1 MNKILVTAFEPFGGD
16 PVNPTMEILEGLANV
31 IEGHEVIKVVLPV
44 VFGEDLQSKLNA
56 AIEEHKPTHVFNM
69 GLAAGRFEISL
80 ERVAINLDDG
90 RIADNNGFQPID
102 NVIKIDGEN
111 AYFTN
116 MPVKAMNQ
124 AVQKAG
130 IPCVVSYTAGT
141 YVCNHTMYNLLYYI
155 TKNNLNTKG
164 IFIHVPY
171 MSKQVIGM
179 RSMPSLS
186 LDQMIEG
193 ITIAITTALT
203 TTEDI
208 SVVGGNVC

>member
-1 MNKILVTAFEPFGGD
+1 
-16 PVNPTMEILEGLANV
+16 
-31 IEGHEVIKVVLPV
+31 
-44 VFGEDLQSKLNA
+44 
-56 AIEEHKPTHVFNM
+56 
-69 GLAAGRFEISL
+69 
-80 ERVAINLDDG
+80 
-90 RIADNNGFQPID
+90 
-102 NVIKIDGEN
+102 
-111 AYFTN
+111 
-116 MPVKAMNQ
+116 
-124 AVQKAG
+124 
-130 IPCVVSYTAGT
+130 
-141 YVCNHTMYNLLYYI
+141 MYNLLYYI

-208 SVVGGNVC
+208 SLVGGNVC